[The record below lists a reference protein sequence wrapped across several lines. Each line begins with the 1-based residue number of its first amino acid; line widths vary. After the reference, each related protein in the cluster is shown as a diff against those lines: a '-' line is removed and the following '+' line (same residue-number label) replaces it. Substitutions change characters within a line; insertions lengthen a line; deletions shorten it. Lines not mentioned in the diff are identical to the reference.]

1 MDGRD
6 LAELVAARGKVV
18 DALNH
23 LDKVDKRLTDPTI
36 TWNSGDRSTK
46 RAEVRYFMASLD
58 NWLSHPRDGFVPYIK
73 NQFLLGS

>member
-23 LDKVDKRLTDPTI
+23 LGKVDERLTDPTE
-36 TWNSGDRSTK
+36 
-46 RAEVRYFMASLD
+46 RAEVRYFMVSLE
-58 NWLSHPRDGFVPYIK
+58 NWLTHPRDGFVPYIK
-73 NQFLLGS
+73 NLLGS